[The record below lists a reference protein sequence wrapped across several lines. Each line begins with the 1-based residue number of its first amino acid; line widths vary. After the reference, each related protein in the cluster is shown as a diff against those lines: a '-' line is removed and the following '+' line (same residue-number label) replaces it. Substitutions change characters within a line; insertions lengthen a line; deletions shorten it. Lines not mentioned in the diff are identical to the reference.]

1 MNEHRNAPVI
11 ADSIG
16 ATLAP
21 VGTECQKLPYVPPY
35 VTRLSPVD
43 PRGRKD
49 YAGYGEG
56 GVAPSRYSPS

>member
-35 VTRLSPVD
+35 VTRLSPCSLRAK
-43 PRGRKD
+43 PI
-49 YAGYGEG
+49 
-56 GVAPSRYSPS
+56 PYSPESAFGDLNIGPS

>member
-43 PRGRKD
+43 PRGRK
-49 YAGYGEG
+49 GTFVLTEG
-56 GVAPSRYSPS
+56 GVSAHYSAS

>member
-35 VTRLSPVD
+35 VTRLITRTHTTWKPASFTMDTGP
-43 PRGRKD
+43 
-49 YAGYGEG
+49 Y
-56 GVAPSRYSPS
+56 APS